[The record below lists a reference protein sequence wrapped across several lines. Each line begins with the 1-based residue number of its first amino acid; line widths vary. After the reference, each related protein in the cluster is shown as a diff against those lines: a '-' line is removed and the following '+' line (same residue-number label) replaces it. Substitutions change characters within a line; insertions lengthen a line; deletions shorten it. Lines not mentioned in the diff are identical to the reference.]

1 MPHCLFRGSQKIPG
15 MAYQLTLSGNLSML
29 ELHVLAHPALWFVK
43 TSWPSSIHTI
53 QKAVCP
59 VLHIPKLHGLL
70 GDSPFSVCSGHGN
83 CQIQENREPDTRST
97 TCSPFSRKNNCK
109 GKHPLLHSQRTTGKN
124 GHSQEM
130 SEVRTCQVV
139 KDMS

>member
-1 MPHCLFRGSQKIPG
+1 MPHRLFRGSQKIPG

-83 CQIQENREPDTRST
+83 CQTQENREPDTRST
-97 TCSPFSRKNNCK
+97 TWSPFSRKNNCK

-130 SEVRTCQVV
+130 LEVRTCQVV